1 MEEPAPPPSQVHR
14 SRTVRAL
21 LWVVG
26 SVSLILGIIGV
37 VLPGL
42 PTTPFILL
50 TATCYAKA
58 SPRLHQW
65 LLNHRWFGPL
75 LQDWERNRSLT
86 VGTKA
91 FAIGSMVVMVSLAI
105 WRFQGRVP
113 LQILLLAAGVVG
125 AVVVLRIPTRKP

>member
-1 MEEPAPPPSQVHR
+1 MHR

-42 PTTPFILL
+42 PTTLFILL